1 MATGLAIEALLQN
14 EREKGRIQCIPFSLA
29 PSQVEFSTAGAS
41 PLFALLLVQI
51 LPGSPC
57 IVTGGLA
64 SEF

>member
-1 MATGLAIEALLQN
+1 MATSLAIEALLEN
-14 EREKGRIQCIPFSLA
+14 EREKGRIQGIPLSLA
-29 PSQVEFSTAGAS
+29 PSQVDFSAAGAS

-51 LPGSPC
+51 LPGSPS